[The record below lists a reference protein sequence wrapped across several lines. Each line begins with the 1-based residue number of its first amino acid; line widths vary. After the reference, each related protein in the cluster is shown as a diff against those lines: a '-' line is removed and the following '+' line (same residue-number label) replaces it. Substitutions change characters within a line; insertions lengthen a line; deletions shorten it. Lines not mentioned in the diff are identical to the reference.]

1 MHYIIRLGILI
12 LLFSM
17 MQSCER
23 DEIVDGMRPIYLQEK
38 DLLKVKST
46 EPAAF
51 ENLGKIVAKDNYLF
65 INEKFKGIHL
75 IDNTDPANPVK
86 KYFWEI
92 RGNRE
97 FTIVHNVLYAE
108 SWKLLLVIDISD
120 YGNIQLLS
128 VIKDQYVPERVEIYP
143 EGYSGYFE
151 CYDASAGGFGG
162 WEKAS
167 IINPR
172 CKTN

>member
-51 ENLGKIVAKDNYLF
+51 ENLGKIGAKDNYLF
-65 INEKFKGIHL
+65 INEKFKGIHV

-86 KYFWEI
+86 KF
-92 RGNRE
+92 
-97 FTIVHNVLYAE
+97 F
-108 SWKLLLVIDISD
+108 
-120 YGNIQLLS
+120 
-128 VIKDQYVPERVEIYP
+128 
-143 EGYSGYFE
+143 
-151 CYDASAGGFGG
+151 
-162 WEKAS
+162 
-167 IINPR
+167 
-172 CKTN
+172 